1 MCEARLAND
10 DQLLLAI
17 FCIDAVA
24 ERSGMDTR
32 DVYRMLADETNLL
45 DDYIARYYDAL
56 HTQDK
61 YYIAEDVIR
70 ELASDGIYV

>member
-1 MCEARLAND
+1 MCEARLATD
-10 DQLLLAI
+10 DQLLFAI

-24 ERSGMDTR
+24 ERLGMDTR

-45 DDYIARYYDAL
+45 DDYIARYYDVL

-61 YYIAEDVIR
+61 YYIAEDIIR
-70 ELASDGIYV
+70 ELASEGMHV